1 MQLEQWIL
9 LALQISIALTVFGFG
24 LQATP
29 GDLSSALRHRA
40 LMGRSL
46 VAMFVVMP
54 IVAVVLVQTTHLLPA
69 VQIGLIALAI
79 SPVPPLLPRRQMKAG
94 GDTAYAL
101 GLMVLAT
108 LLSIIVVP
116 LGAKLLGRY
125 FGEPFAMPSASITRV
140 VLLMAIAPLV
150 AGLALRTYLPRA
162 AERISRPVG
171 LVSQVLLTLG
181 ILPVLFVALP
191 TVFSLVGNGT
201 LLAMIAFVAAGLVA
215 GDWLGGPDTD
225 KRIVLALSTAS
236 RHPAIALA
244 IARANHP
251 NESDL
256 GAAILL
262 YLLVNLLVTLPYSA
276 WRGRRP
282 SASEHG

>member
-1 MQLEQWIL
+1 VQLEQWIL
-9 LALQISIALTVFGFG
+9 LAVQISIALTVFGFG

-29 GDLSSALRHRA
+29 GDVSSILRHRA
-40 LMGRSL
+40 LLGRSL

-54 IVAVVLVQTTHLLPA
+54 IVAVVLVQTFDLLPA
-69 VQIGLIALAI
+69 VRIGLLALAI

-101 GLMVLAT
+101 GLMVLVT
-108 LLSIIVVP
+108 LLAIVVVP
-116 LGAKLLGRY
+116 LGARLLGSL
-125 FGEPFAMPSASITRV
+125 FGQPFAMPSASITRV
-140 VLLMAIAPLV
+140 VLVLAIAPLV
-150 AGLALRTYLPRA
+150 AGLALRTYLPKA
-162 AERISRPVG
+162 ADRISRPTE
-171 LVSQVLLTLG
+171 LVSQVLLTGG

-225 KRIVLALSTAS
+225 KRIVLALSTAT

-244 IARANHP
+244 IARVNSP

-262 YLLVNLLVTLPYSA
+262 YLLVNVFVTLPYST
-276 WRGRRP
+276 WRGRRR